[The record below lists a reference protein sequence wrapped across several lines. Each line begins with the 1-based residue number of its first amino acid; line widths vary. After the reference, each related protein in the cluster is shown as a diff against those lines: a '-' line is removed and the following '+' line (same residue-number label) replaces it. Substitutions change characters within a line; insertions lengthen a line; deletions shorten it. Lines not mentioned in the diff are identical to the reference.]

1 MTFKIKGHSWLFFV
15 FVMTACSPNNHSH
28 TEQKLTPHE
37 ALPSV
42 VNSSKKAF
50 TDAEVDAQDPV
61 YVMAL
66 QAASNTG
73 DAAAAHGVLNV
84 QNGCLYIDDMLLIVT
99 SPIVHWE
106 QQPFVIENDRA
117 ERLVLGDRVLVG
129 GSSMTYQHMI
139 AAKIPWTYPPKP
151 SCQAQRVW
159 LMNSIEALRD

>member
-1 MTFKIKGHSWLFFV
+1 MPFNIKNHILLLFV
-15 FVMTACSPNNHSH
+15 LLMSACSANNGRH

-42 VNSSKKAF
+42 VTSSKLAF
-50 TDAEVDAQDPV
+50 TNTEVDDQTPV

-73 DAAAAHGVLNV
+73 DAAVAHGVLNV
-84 QNGCLYIDDMLLIVT
+84 QNGCLYIDDMLLIIT
-99 SPIVHWE
+99 SPLVHWE
-106 QQPFVIENDRA
+106 QQPFVIENGRA

-129 GSSMTYQHMI
+129 GSSMAYQSMM
-139 AAKIPWTYPPKP
+139 AAKISWTYPPKP
-151 SCQAQRVW
+151 TCQAHRVW